1 MSADEGVTGAL
12 VRTARAASIDDLPDD
27 AVRTIKLAVLDLLGC
42 CVAGADEEGSRLVA
56 SWASESSGGSG
67 PSVVV
72 GTGLRA
78 SPALAAL
85 ANGASGHALDFD
97 DVSMRMIHP
106 SVTLVPALL
115 AIGESRHLSGRAL
128 LDGYL
133 AGFEVEARLCAALNP
148 DHYARGWHTTSSI
161 GPLGSAMA
169 VSRALGAE
177 ALAFRHALGIA
188 ASSSGGIRRNFGSM
202 VKPLH
207 AGHAGFHGLEAAALA
222 TRGVTADPSVL
233 EGANGFL
240 DVFSSLDRTAALTAA
255 FAEGAPYELVESGI
269 ALKRFACCGAIHS
282 AQDAVLELAASTPFT
297 AADVDRI
304 ECRVNTLVPNIL
316 VHHVT
321 SDGLE
326 GKFSMEYS
334 VAVCLAD
341 GRAGLA
347 QYTDERAREAGL
359 RALMERVDVVVDAS
373 IPVDLAYFASIVT
386 VSLTDGRTV
395 TRRVDVPEGYP
406 ERPLPVEAVVAKAKE
421 CCEPT
426 LSTERFDELVETV
439 LDLEHLDDVARLGEL
454 VAAGGTA
461 T

>member
-1 MSADEGVTGAL
+1 MSADEGVTGSL

-78 SPALAAL
+78 SPALAAF

-106 SVTLVPALL
+106 ERDPRARAPRHRRVP
-115 AIGESRHLSGRAL
+115 SPVRS
-128 LDGYL
+128 
-133 AGFEVEARLCAALNP
+133 CAARRLP
-148 DHYARGWHTTSSI
+148 RRLRGGGEALRGAEPRPLRPRVAHDEPI

-207 AGHAGFHGLEAAALA
+207 AGHAAFHGLEAAALA